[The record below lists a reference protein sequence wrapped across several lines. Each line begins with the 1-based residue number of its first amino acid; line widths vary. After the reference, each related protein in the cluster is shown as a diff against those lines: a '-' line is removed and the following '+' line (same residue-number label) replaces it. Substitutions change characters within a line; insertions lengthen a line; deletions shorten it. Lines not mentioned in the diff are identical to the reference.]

1 MTRSSCCAGQL
12 LDDWWSGF
20 YKAVFEAKHKYK
32 GKETTS
38 SSAISCRSG
47 GGGGGY
53 DFLDTLHLCERWRE
67 SGERSK
73 SGLRLVRRVHAAQ
86 RLSRDHSPS
95 RSRRLSR
102 SPNSRRSSSVSGSD
116 QG

>member
-38 SSAISCRSG
+38 SSAI
-47 GGGGGY
+47 
-53 DFLDTLHLCERWRE
+53 LPEAER
-67 SGERSK
+67 
-73 SGLRLVRRVHAAQ
+73 RR
-86 RLSRDHSPS
+86 RWWL
-95 RSRRLSR
+95 
-102 SPNSRRSSSVSGSD
+102 
-116 QG
+116 